1 MIDLHRNT
9 VTFRREAGTT
19 VAAAEEKLIAKKELL
34 SRYGI
39 SYGALY
45 RWKRKGLIPEEWFI
59 RRSTVTGQETFFRES
74 QICARI
80 EEILALKDGSSLDEL
95 AARYKE
101 KSAADG
107 LALRVST
114 SFGSRLY
121 RAEDGLTIIAVRP
134 DGSETDITAAVLRTA
149 GAGGQEK
156 EGDS

>member
-1 MIDLHRNT
+1 MEAEGTDPGGVVHPPFDGDGTGDL
-9 VTFRREAGTT
+9 FPG
-19 VAAAEEKLIAKKELL
+19 IADL
-34 SRYGI
+34 R
-39 SYGALY
+39 
-45 RWKRKGLIPEEWFI
+45 
-59 RRSTVTGQETFFRES
+59 V
-74 QICARI
+74 
-80 EEILALKDGSSLDEL
+80 EEILALKDGSSLAEL

>member
-1 MIDLHRNT
+1 MEAEGTDPGGVVHPPFNGDGTGDL
-9 VTFRREAGTT
+9 
-19 VAAAEEKLIAKKELL
+19 
-34 SRYGI
+34 
-39 SYGALY
+39 
-45 RWKRKGLIPEEWFI
+45 
-59 RRSTVTGQETFFRES
+59 FRES

-149 GAGGQEK
+149 GAGGQET

>member
-1 MIDLHRNT
+1 MHEIALADGRVRAWSGLESDEERALLIS
-9 VTFRREAGTT
+9 VDS
-19 VAAAEEKLIAKKELL
+19 AE
-34 SRYGI
+34 
-39 SYGALY
+39 
-45 RWKRKGLIPEEWFI
+45 
-59 RRSTVTGQETFFRES
+59 
-74 QICARI
+74 
-80 EEILALKDGSSLDEL
+80 SLDEL

>member
-1 MIDLHRNT
+1 MA
-9 VTFRREAGTT
+9 FC
-19 VAAAEEKLIAKKELL
+19 IAKAVF
-34 SRYGI
+34 SRF
-39 SYGALY
+39 
-45 RWKRKGLIPEEWFI
+45 P
-59 RRSTVTGQETFFRES
+59 
-74 QICARI
+74 
-80 EEILALKDGSSLDEL
+80 LDEL
-95 AARYKE
+95 AAWYKE